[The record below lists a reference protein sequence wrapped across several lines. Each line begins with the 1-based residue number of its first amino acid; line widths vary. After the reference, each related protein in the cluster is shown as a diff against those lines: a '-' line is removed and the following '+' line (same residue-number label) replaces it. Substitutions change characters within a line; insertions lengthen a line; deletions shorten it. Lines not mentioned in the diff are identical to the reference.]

1 MWSIYDRL
9 IETIPENLTVDD
21 YISGSNWTM
30 VAAGCGC
37 GIALTVKSQA
47 RRDEDATVI
56 RGERLRNVAMLAK
69 SWDFTK
75 ASFGMAAINAYY
87 NTPKNA
93 EAMGCDISALMDD
106 REKKNAF
113 TAFADECAGKNVTV
127 IGHFPNIEK
136 QLAPTCKL
144 SILERNPSH
153 NDYPDSAC
161 EYILPHQDFVFITGM
176 TFTNKT
182 LPRLLQLCK
191 NAKVALVGPS
201 VPLSTVLFEYGV
213 DYLCGYCVTDSLHA
227 ADCVKTGTRSEIF
240 SAGVMIDIP
249 CDFA

>member
-9 IETIPENLTVDD
+9 IDAMPEGLVVDD

-30 VAAGCGC
+30 VTSGDGC

-47 RRDEDATVI
+47 RRDTGIEVI
-56 RGERLRNVAMLAK
+56 RGESLRRVAMLSK

-87 NTPKNA
+87 NTRQNA
-93 EAMGCDISALMDD
+93 EAMGCDVSALMAD

-136 QLAPTCKL
+136 QLAPICKL
-144 SILERNPSH
+144 SILERNPTH
-153 NDYPDSAC
+153 DDYPDSAC

-201 VPLSTVLFEYGV
+201 VPLSAALFEYGV
-213 DYLCGYCVTDSLHA
+213 DYLCGYCVTDSLRA
-227 ADCVKTGTRSEIF
+227 SDCVKMGTRAELF
-240 SAGVMIDIP
+240 SAGVMIDISS
-249 CDFA
+249 DLA